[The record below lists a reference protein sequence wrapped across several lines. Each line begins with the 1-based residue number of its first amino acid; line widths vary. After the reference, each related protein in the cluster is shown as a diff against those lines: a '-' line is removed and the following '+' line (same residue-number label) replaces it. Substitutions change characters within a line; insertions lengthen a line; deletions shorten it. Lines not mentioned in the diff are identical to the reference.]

1 MLQGDPPST
10 LWDESDCFSCAYST
24 HWGTFCILVSWKR
37 PTGFSFF
44 AFHFGLFFGVFD
56 LASLVDNADA
66 FGTKCLGASPKFVR
80 GAYLRHTGHG
90 SPCFVE
96 R

>member
-1 MLQGDPPST
+1 MLRGDGRALFGMSRIVLVVRT
-10 LWDESDCFSCAYST
+10 RLIG
-24 HWGTFCILVSWKR
+24 GTFCILVSWKR

-44 AFHFGLFFGVFD
+44 VLHFGLFFGVFD

-80 GAYLRHTGHG
+80 GAYLRHTRHG